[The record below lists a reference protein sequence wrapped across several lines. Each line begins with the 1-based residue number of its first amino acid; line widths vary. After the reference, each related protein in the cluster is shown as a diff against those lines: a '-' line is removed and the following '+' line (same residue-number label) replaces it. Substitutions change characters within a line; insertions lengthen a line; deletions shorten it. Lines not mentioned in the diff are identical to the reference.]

1 MKRSILKITSS
12 LLLVAVCLISMGYQ
26 SLPADNDKQQAQA
39 VIAEMNHC
47 RQNPKEYAETSLKKR
62 LECFVYDKIYI
73 DANGKR
79 IKTKEG
85 RGRIL
90 EAIDEL
96 KGMDPIEPLAYDE
109 GLANAARF
117 HCSDIGPS
125 GHTGH
130 NSSDGISMGDR
141 LKRFVKDRMTMG
153 ENIDYGNSSA
163 EDIVVSLVID
173 DGVPSRGHLKNIM
186 NSSFRRAGVAIGP
199 HKKYKFMCVID
210 FSD

>member
-1 MKRSILKITSS
+1 MKRILLKITAP

-96 KGMDPIEPLAYDE
+96 KAMQPVEPLTYDE
-109 GLANAARF
+109 GLTNAAGF

-130 NSSDGISMGDR
+130 NSSDGTSMGDR

-163 EDIVVSLVID
+163 EDIVISLVID

>member
-1 MKRSILKITSS
+1 MKRTLIKITAS
-12 LLLVAVCLISMGYQ
+12 LLFVVVCLISMSYQ
-26 SLPADNDKQQAQA
+26 RLPADNDNQQAQA
-39 VIAEMNHC
+39 VIEEMNRC
-47 RQNPKEYAETSLKKR
+47 RQNPKEYAETTLKKH
-62 LECFVYDKIYI
+62 LECFIYDKIYL

-85 RGRIL
+85 RERVL
-90 EAIDEL
+90 EVINEL
-96 KGMDPIEPLAYDE
+96 KGMQPLEPLTYDE
-109 GLANAARF
+109 DLTNAARS

-130 NSSDGISMGDR
+130 NSSDGTSMGDR
-141 LKRFVKDRMTMG
+141 LKRYVKNRMTMG

-163 EDIVVSLVID
+163 EDIVISLVID

-186 NSSFRRAGVAIGP
+186 NSSYHRAGVALGP

>member
-1 MKRSILKITSS
+1 MKRSILKITALLS
-12 LLLVAVCLISMGYQ
+12 LVVTCLISMSYQ
-26 SLPADNDKQQAQA
+26 NFPTDNDKHQSQA
-39 VIAEMNHC
+39 VIAEMNRC
-47 RQNPKEYAETSLKKR
+47 RQNPKEYAETVLRKR
-62 LECFVYDKIYI
+62 LECYVYDKIYI
-73 DANGKR
+73 DSNGKR

-85 RGRIL
+85 RGRVL
-90 EAIDEL
+90 EVIDEL

-130 NSSDGISMGDR
+130 NSSDGTSMGDR
-141 LKRFVKDRMTMG
+141 LKRYVKDRMTMG

-173 DGVPSRGHLKNIM
+173 DGVSTRGHLKNIM
-186 NSSFRRAGVAIGP
+186 NSSFRRAGVALGP